1 MSRRKKSVDVK
12 QKAGTLAELVKNARL
27 TLRLLRDP
35 LVPLY
40 LKAIPLVALLY
51 LFLPFDFIFD
61 PILGLGQLD
70 DIAVILLGVKLF
82 IDMCPQ
88 DIVQRHLDEMASVAG
103 VYRVVEEEPG
113 ERSQGHYIEV
123 PYSVGGDEEPEN

>member
-1 MSRRKKSVDVK
+1 MAKKKAVNVR
-12 QKAGTLAELVKNARL
+12 QKAGALAELVKNARL

-40 LKAIPLVALLY
+40 LKVIPLTSLLY

-82 IDMCPQ
+82 IEMCPQ

-103 VYRVVEEEPG
+103 VYRVVEEEQEG
-113 ERSQGHYIEV
+113 RSQGGYIEV
-123 PYSVGGDEEPEN
+123 PYSVDEGQEG